1 MNRPPNPKMA
11 KPATPKPIT
20 VPPVKDTF
28 KACFKLVLAAWVV
41 RTFALVA
48 AFMPIYPAVAENT
61 APIMKAMEMIQLEC
75 KVTPFTS
82 CIVPE

>member
-1 MNRPPNPKMA
+1 MNNDPKPIIA

-28 KACFKLVLAAWVV
+28 KALAKLVRAAWVV

-48 AFMPIYPAVAENT
+48 IRIPIKSGKSRKKCTCNKGNGNYRA
-61 APIMKAMEMIQLEC
+61 
-75 KVTPFTS
+75 
-82 CIVPE
+82 